1 MKNKAMILMAML
13 AMMLTASVPMVM
25 AQQAP
30 PPPEPPGPTASPAA
44 GPVVGCQ
51 TLFNDPTA
59 TCPVD
64 DNGDITLPD
73 GSQAPVVVDANGN
86 VFFVDENGNLTPAGE
101 GASFISGEEPAG
113 VIQYENADDLCS
125 PLNPDALNRQVP
137 GCIFG

>member
-1 MKNKAMILMAML
+1 MTLIAVL
-13 AMMLTASVPMVM
+13 AMMLTASVPMVL

-30 PPPEPPGPTASPAA
+30 PPPEPPDPTASPA

-51 TLFNDPTA
+51 TLFDGPTA

-86 VFFVDENGNLTPAGE
+86 VFLVDESGNLTPAGE